1 MQVNRDRFLE
11 EGYLIV
17 RGAIPPDQL
26 ESVRVA
32 YEPMVERQKTIW
44 AQERGPEDPPG
55 GVWELSAQPR
65 LNISGMIDHLD
76 AETIKKDRRDLA
88 VRKYPWRKLGP
99 VERTRCRGD
108 RDDVI
113 VQSRPRSWQGRASRM
128 ASGSVSALLRA
139 TPWISG

>member
-26 ESVRVA
+26 ESVCVA
-32 YEPMVERQKTIW
+32 YERMVERQKTIW

-76 AETIKKDRRDLA
+76 AETIKTVETWLFENIHGVSSALLNEPDA
-88 VRKYPWRKLGP
+88 GVTEMMSMCSP
-99 VERTRCRGD
+99 VHD
-108 RDDVI
+108 H
-113 VQSRPRSWQGRASRM
+113 GRASRM